1 MYEEGDATGLEDTE
15 GDKGERMATN
25 AKDASWGL
33 LFLELVVSGF
43 LTGPVWTAGP
53 LGRILDQEI
62 TQSLRLRAGQS
73 KVLRLPVPLTRISVA
88 NPAVADIILQPHEAA
103 ANAYNKYNKSFK
115 PETKG
120 TLMPMLTGAG
130 DAK

>member
-1 MYEEGDATGLEDTE
+1 
-15 GDKGERMATN
+15 MATN

-33 LFLELVVSGF
+33 LFLAQVVSGF
-43 LTGPVWTAGP
+43 LTGPVWAADP

-73 KVLRLPVPLTRISVA
+73 KVLRLPVPLTCISVA
-88 NPAVADIILQPHEAA
+88 NPAVSDIILQPPEAA
-103 ANAYNKYNKSFK
+103 ANAYDKYNKSFK
-115 PETKG
+115 SETKG
-120 TLMPMLTGAG
+120 TLMPMLTGVG